1 MTENAE
7 ILTNS
12 PATPSRHRV
21 VALAYDGLCT
31 FEFGIAVEL
40 FGLPRPEMG
49 NRWYRFAVAAVDDG
63 ELRATGGIRLITDGG
78 MALLNEADT
87 IVVPG
92 WRGVDAPVPAALCDA
107 LTAAHTRGCR
117 IISICSGVFVLAAAG
132 LLNGRRATTHWR
144 YTEIL
149 RERFPLIEVVAD
161 VLYVGADGV
170 MTSAGSAA
178 GIDLCLHLV
187 REDFGVE
194 AANTVARRLV
204 VSPHRDGAQAQQVV
218 RPVAQARESQRLGLV
233 FDFLHQHL
241 AASHTVG
248 SLAQLAGMSP
258 RTFLRRFQA
267 ATGKTP
273 ARWLLE
279 ERLQRAQQHLSHTR
293 LSIEKIA
300 ELSGFAD
307 ASTLRHHFRQQFAI
321 SPSGYRQKFSSAAVI
336 KSS

>member
-1 MTENAE
+1 
-7 ILTNS
+7 
-12 PATPSRHRV
+12 
-21 VALAYDGLCT
+21 
-31 FEFGIAVEL
+31 
-40 FGLPRPEMG
+40 
-49 NRWYRFAVAAVDDG
+49 
-63 ELRATGGIRLITDGG
+63 DGG
-78 MALLNEADT
+78 MNLLQDAQT

-92 WRGVDAPVPAALCDA
+92 WRGIDAPVPAALCDA
-107 LTAAHTRGCR
+107 LAAAHARGCR

-144 YTEIL
+144 YTENL
-149 RERFPLIEVVAD
+149 RQRFPLIDVVAD
-161 VLYVGADGV
+161 VLYVGSDGM

-187 REDFGVE
+187 REDYGID

-233 FDFLHQHL
+233 FDYLHQHL
-241 AASHTVG
+241 AASHTVA
-248 SLAQLAGMSP
+248 SLAQQAGMSP

-273 ARWLLE
+273 ARWLLD
-279 ERLQRAQQHLSHTR
+279 ERLQRAQQHLTHSR
-293 LSIEKIA
+293 ISIDKIA

-307 ASTLRHHFRQQFAI
+307 AGTLRHHFRQQFAI
-321 SPSGYRQKFSSAAVI
+321 SPSAYRKKFSAAAVV
-336 KSS
+336 KS